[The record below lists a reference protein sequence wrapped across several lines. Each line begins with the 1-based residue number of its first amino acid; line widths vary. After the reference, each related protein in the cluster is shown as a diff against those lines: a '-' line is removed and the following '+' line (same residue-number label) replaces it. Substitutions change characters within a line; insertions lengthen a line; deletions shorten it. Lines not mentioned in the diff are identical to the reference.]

1 MSPFFYILDYCHIKP
16 GRTPQDAI
24 DNFDLTICGVS
35 FYGGNDWV
43 VPDPELSFACKTT
56 LQSTTSNRII
66 VQYIDNLY
74 KQANRCLHEVVHEM
88 RLHKRML
95 KNGHSPS
102 AATML
107 LRSAIDILQPNVFLS
122 EDRWP
127 VFPFT
132 HPTKDISFLRL
143 VCNIKCHLILKASLE
158 LFRQGYNRNL
168 CQPGRRCTICNYKT
182 AVCFH
187 NEVVERYVSRFEK
200 YTARGITI
208 IGPELE
214 KYKQCGVF
222 RKVDNVHQMSRGVY
236 IFVRPDYYYNVDD
249 SIDESKI
256 GYFKDLTGQASKDKS
271 KSTKSTAS
279 KTALKEEV
287 NFDSDDDVIKVKR
300 NKKGSKKRAP
310 KQKKKALHIYD
321 SDSDESSSPPV
332 QQKKKQKRIPYSKEE
347 KDTLLMGVERFGTG
361 EWVKIRSYYDEVFSV
376 NNRSN
381 VNLKDLYRT
390 LTKDA

>member
-43 VPDPELSFACKTT
+43 VPDPELSFARKTT

-132 HPTKDISFLRL
+132 YPTKDISFLRL
-143 VCNIKCHLILKASLE
+143 VCNIKCHLILTSMPRRQQFSQESWILVKVYQNRLHEYREINRTGSL
-158 LFRQGYNRNL
+158 
-168 CQPGRRCTICNYKT
+168 
-182 AVCFH
+182 
-187 NEVVERYVSRFEK
+187 
-200 YTARGITI
+200 
-208 IGPELE
+208 
-214 KYKQCGVF
+214 
-222 RKVDNVHQMSRGVY
+222 
-236 IFVRPDYYYNVDD
+236 
-249 SIDESKI
+249 
-256 GYFKDLTGQASKDKS
+256 
-271 KSTKSTAS
+271 
-279 KTALKEEV
+279 
-287 NFDSDDDVIKVKR
+287 
-300 NKKGSKKRAP
+300 
-310 KQKKKALHIYD
+310 
-321 SDSDESSSPPV
+321 PP
-332 QQKKKQKRIPYSKEE
+332 
-347 KDTLLMGVERFGTG
+347 L
-361 EWVKIRSYYDEVFSV
+361 
-376 NNRSN
+376 
-381 VNLKDLYRT
+381 
-390 LTKDA
+390 

>member
-1 MSPFFYILDYCHIKP
+1 LSPFFYILDYCHIKP

-43 VPDPELSFACKTT
+43 VPDPELSFARKTT
-56 LQSTTSNRII
+56 LQSTIGNKII

-88 RLHKRML
+88 RVHKRML

-132 HPTKDISFLRL
+132 YPTKDISFLRL
-143 VCNIKCHLILKASLE
+143 VYDIKCHLIFMAIMG
-158 LFRQGYNRNL
+158 LFRQGYGKYLGERFTWSL
-168 CQPGRRCTICNYKT
+168 AYEK

-187 NEVVERYVSRFEK
+187 NEVVKRYVSRFEK

-214 KYKQCGVF
+214 KYKQCGVL
-222 RKVDNVHQMSRGVY
+222 RSVADIRQVSRGVS
-236 IFVRPDYYYNVDD
+236 IFVRPDYYYNVNGHN
-249 SIDESKI
+249 DESYDYEMMNEYEI
-256 GYFKDLTGQASKDKS
+256 DD
-271 KSTKSTAS
+271 
-279 KTALKEEV
+279 
-287 NFDSDDDVIKVKR
+287 NFVTDD
-300 NKKGSKKRAP
+300 
-310 KQKKKALHIYD
+310 
-321 SDSDESSSPPV
+321 
-332 QQKKKQKRIPYSKEE
+332 RIPYFKLEE
-347 KDTLLMGVERFGTG
+347 AEEFRRDQCYNAQLEISSWLDLNQQNLFGLNESVIRAKYVIERAQADYRRGM
-361 EWVKIRSYYDEVFSV
+361 EESSV
-376 NNRSN
+376 P
-381 VNLKDLYRT
+381 
-390 LTKDA
+390 